1 MNRRLVLLGVSA
13 VTPLLGSAAIRRAA
27 AQNGTATG
35 TGTGTGAGGTAGGT
49 VGLLGYR
56 SATLQLGTLSKQ
68 TSEIAL
74 QRAQNLRVKQ
84 FAGFENAEQI
94 TMAQVL
100 TSEESPQP
108 PALTPENA
116 AILQRV
122 QQAQTGPAFD
132 RQYVASQ
139 LQVHQALYRAQES
152 FLQGAGTVSA
162 DPVHVAMLA
171 RTMIQ
176 EHMRLLE
183 DIQSALNV

>member
-1 MNRRLVLLGVSA
+1 MAMNRRLVLLGVSA
-13 VTPLLGSAAIRRAA
+13 VTPLLGPAAIRPAA
-27 AQNGTATG
+27 AQNSTATG
-35 TGTGTGAGGTAGGT
+35 AGTSGSTGGTL
-49 VGLLGYR
+49 GLLGYR
-56 SATLQLGTLSKQ
+56 AATLQLGALSRQ
-68 TSEIAL
+68 TSEVAL

-116 AILQRV
+116 AILQQV
-122 QQAQTGPAFD
+122 QQTQAGPAFD

-162 DPVHVAMLA
+162 DPVHIAMLA

-183 DIQSALNV
+183 DIKNALNA